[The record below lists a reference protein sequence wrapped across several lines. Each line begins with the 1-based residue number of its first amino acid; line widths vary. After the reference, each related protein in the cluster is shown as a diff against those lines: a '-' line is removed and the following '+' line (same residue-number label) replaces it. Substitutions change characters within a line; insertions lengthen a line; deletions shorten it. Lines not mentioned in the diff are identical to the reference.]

1 MSAPKRYTEEVKA
14 KAVRRFMAGE
24 SSPKI
29 AADIGCTSCTVMDWV
44 NRSFEHNTER
54 SDDKMEN
61 TTKETPAAVG
71 AATDV
76 QKNNIET
83 ASKSR
88 YLYDNTEAAFCQAII
103 SEIDECARDIFDNT
117 DDNMISNNSINA
129 YNAGKIQGLVYAL
142 TLIRGIKNDN

>member
-1 MSAPKRYTEEVKA
+1 MS
-14 KAVRRFMAGE
+14 
-24 SSPKI
+24 
-29 AADIGCTSCTVMDWV
+29 D
-44 NRSFEHNTER
+44 NT
-54 SDDKMEN
+54 K
-61 TTKETPAAVG
+61 TPAAVG

-83 ASKSR
+83 ASKSP

-103 SEIDECARDIFDNT
+103 REIGESAREIYDNT
-117 DDNMISNNSINA
+117 TDNESAA